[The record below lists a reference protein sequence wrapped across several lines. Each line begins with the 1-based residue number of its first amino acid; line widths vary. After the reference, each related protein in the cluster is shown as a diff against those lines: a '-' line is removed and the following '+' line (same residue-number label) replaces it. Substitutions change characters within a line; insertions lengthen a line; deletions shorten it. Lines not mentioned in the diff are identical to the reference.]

1 MQAADQPHSEN
12 TYVIDAESAAEMA
25 RLLDQDRLITT
36 HLGGLL
42 PERPDFAHIHNVLDL
57 ACGPGGWA
65 QAVALAY
72 LEIEVVGIDISR
84 TMIEYARAMAQ
95 VQRSSNVTFRV
106 MDVLRPLDFP
116 DNSFD
121 LVNARLIFGF
131 MPPAAWPTLMQECMR
146 VTRSGGI
153 IRLIECESDI
163 TTSAATQQLTGMVT
177 HALQLAGRSFSPD
190 GRHFGIIPM
199 LGHFLHEAGCQS
211 IQKQAYTLDWSTG
224 MEAHEST
231 RLNLQFLLKLLEPF
245 LVKMKLITEEEFDP
259 LYQLALAEMQSNNF
273 CAITLFLSVW
283 GESPNN
289 AR

>member
-1 MQAADQPHSEN
+1 MQAADQPPGEN

-36 HLGGLL
+36 HLDGLL
-42 PERPDFAHIHNVLDL
+42 PERPDFAHIHHVLDL

-65 QAVALAY
+65 QAVAVAHP
-72 LEIEVVGIDISR
+72 EIEVVGIDISR
-84 TMIEYARAMAQ
+84 TMIEYARAMAE

-106 MDVLRPLDFP
+106 LDVLRPLDFP

-199 LGHFLHEAGCQS
+199 LGHFLHEAGYQS
-211 IQKQAYTLDWSTG
+211 IQKQAYALDWSAG
-224 MEAHEST
+224 MEANAST

-259 LYQLALAEMQSNNF
+259 LYQLALAEMLSNNF
-273 CAITLFLSVW
+273 CAVTIFLSVW
-283 GESPNN
+283 GAKP
-289 AR
+289 